1 MNSLDGSLW
10 QMAQPTLDA
19 PTTPTWSMEH
29 FAETWNFV
37 KVERIIPSRLSGEAV
52 RITYSGEAVRC
63 GIRHNTP
70 HGTA

>member
-1 MNSLDGSLW
+1 MLL
-10 QMAQPTLDA
+10 LL
-19 PTTPTWSMEH
+19 
-29 FAETWNFV
+29 
-37 KVERIIPSRLSGEAV
+37 ERIIPSRLSGEAV